1 MAFRKAW
8 ILVVGWLLVVV
19 GVIAMPLPGPGL
31 LILLSGLIVLSQEY
45 EWAERRV
52 EPVKKKAFDVA
63 KVSVSSYPKILLSA
77 LGACSIIAFGVFLG
91 INPEIPRFGTIPALG
106 PFGPIEVGPKV
117 PLGGWATGSSII
129 FSGLIAL
136 GLLLYSLK
144 RWRGEAVAERKA
156 EKVKR
161 RARSDVPTSTR

>member
-8 ILVVGWLLVVV
+8 ILVVGWLLVIV

-31 LILLSGLIVLSQEY
+31 LILLAGLIVLSQEY

-91 INPEIPRFGTIPALG
+91 INPEIPRLGTIPAIG
-106 PFGPIEVGPKV
+106 PVGPIEVGPNV
-117 PLGGWATGSSII
+117 PLGGWTTGSSII

-136 GLLLYSLK
+136 GVLIYSVV
-144 RWRGEAVAERKA
+144 RFRTEAVAERR
-156 EKVKR
+156 ESRTV
-161 RARSDVPTSTR
+161 